1 MVSRRLP
8 AGFQMHYLP
17 IPTADELSPSS
28 LTSSTPAP
36 SRIYFNEYDHI
47 NEEKCIRYLGVGN
60 GANDGG
66 SYSRSRE
73 PRSPP
78 ANENQSLRQDRYPP
92 SLTPL
97 VERPL
102 GLRDKHP
109 WFYTSC
115 PMHDVVEITCC
126 RRCRA
131 ANDADADAAADITG
145 MLLRYAGGGRACVG
159 QYRPDRAASPIR
171 ADSTQTL
178 SFRLV
183 PVGEYARRVDEVR
196 LRGAASRQP
205 DASWMDVPWSGR
217 LEWWFSLG
225 QSWLSHSAPDS

>member
-1 MVSRRLP
+1 
-8 AGFQMHYLP
+8 MHYLP
-17 IPTADELSPSS
+17 IPTTDELSLSS
-28 LTSSTPAP
+28 LTSSTPPP

-60 GANDGG
+60 GTSGG
-66 SYSRSRE
+66 NRNSHSRE

-78 ANENQSLRQDRYPP
+78 ANENQSLRRDRYPP

-102 GLRDKHP
+102 SIRDKHP

-115 PMHDVVEITCC
+115 SMDDVVEVTCC
-126 RRCRA
+126 RHCRA
-131 ANDADADAAADITG
+131 ADNTAEITG

-171 ADSTQTL
+171 ADSAQTL
-178 SFRLV
+178 SLRLI
-183 PVGEYARRVDEVR
+183 PVGEFARRVDEVR
-196 LRGAASRQP
+196 LRDAASRPP
-205 DASWMDVPWSGR
+205 DASWMDVPLSGR

-225 QSWLSHSAPDS
+225 QSWLSHSTPDS